1 MVFTVFG
8 VGDSVVYPMHGAGV
22 IEAIEERE
30 VLGRRDQYYVMRL
43 SVGDMRVMV
52 PSSNAEGVGL
62 RPVIASDE
70 VPAVYEVLRGEKTV
84 MSQNWNRRYRANME
98 KLKTGDVYIVA
109 EVVRNLGL
117 RDREKGLST
126 GERRMLENA
135 KQILCSELCIAQN
148 KRSEEIA
155 SCIEAI
161 LDE

>member
-1 MVFTVFG
+1 MMFTVFG

-52 PSSNAEGVGL
+52 PSSSAEDVGL
-62 RPVIASDE
+62 RPVIEAGE
-70 VPAVYEVLRGEKTV
+70 VPAVYEVLRGEKTS

-98 KLKTGDVYIVA
+98 KLKTGDVFTVA

-135 KQILCSELCIAQN
+135 KQILCSELCIVQSKPA
-148 KRSEEIA
+148 EEI
-155 SCIEAI
+155 SSGIEAI

>member
-1 MVFTVFG
+1 VFTVFG
-8 VGDSVVYPMHGAGV
+8 VGDNVVYPRHGAGV

-52 PSSNAEGVGL
+52 PCSNAEEVGL
-62 RPVIASDE
+62 RSVISPEE
-70 VPAVYEVLRGEKTV
+70 VDAVYEVLKGEKTS
-84 MSQNWNRRYRANME
+84 MSPNWNRRYRANME
-98 KLKTGDVYIVA
+98 KLKTGDVLIVA

-126 GERRMLENA
+126 GERRMLEDA
-135 KQILCSELCIAQN
+135 KQILCSELCIVQN
-148 KRSEEIA
+148 KRLEEVA
-155 SCIEAI
+155 ACIEAI